1 MRDNMR
7 ITIKQLEERIK
18 TINDLTNNKY
28 KIHLYKTTGCGVN
41 IVVND
46 QFQSEEN
53 LTNKEAM
60 DLLDKL
66 FNKEIRKIIM
76 EEF

>member
-1 MRDNMR
+1 MR

-18 TINDLTNNKY
+18 TINGLTNNKY

-53 LTNKEAM
+53 LSNKEAM
-60 DLLDKL
+60 YLLDKL

-76 EEF
+76 EEI

>member
-1 MRDNMR
+1 MR

-18 TINDLTNNKY
+18 TINGLTNNQY

-53 LTNKEAM
+53 LSNKEAM

-76 EEF
+76 EEI

>member
-18 TINDLTNNKY
+18 TINSLTNNKY

-41 IVVND
+41 IVINN

-76 EEF
+76 EEI